1 MLGRTGWGLIWGKFN
16 SMMLVVGVGW
26 SWGQCW
32 GMQAGGMLSQTPAQ
46 DYLPL
51 QLRLSPTD
59 LGSCPPCGP
68 CPIPKPAAR
77 GRRQASAQEQVV
89 KPGALARGRGEGAVI
104 AWPHDPLGVPR
115 RARSGAKV
123 TSGCYRPWRAR
134 TRRGWPPSSP
144 ARDWCPRSWTP
155 RASLRECPRPGGCEG
170 RGAAILQLMPHL

>member
-1 MLGRTGWGLIWGKFN
+1 MDLGAD
-16 SMMLVVGVGW
+16 
-26 SWGQCW
+26 
-32 GMQAGGMLSQTPAQ
+32 AGGCRLGGCCLRPPPQ

-77 GRRQASAQEQVV
+77 GRRQASAQGQVV
-89 KPGALARGRGEGAVI
+89 KPGAPARGGWEGAVI
-104 AWPHDPLGVPR
+104 AWPHDPLGVPC

-123 TSGCYRPWRAR
+123 MSGCCRPWRA
-134 TRRGWPPSSP
+134 TTWRGWPPSSP
-144 ARDWCPRSWTP
+144 ARGWCPRSWTP

-170 RGAAILQLMPHL
+170 RGVAILQLIPNL